1 MSGFEI
7 DAAMGGEAVPHE
19 RVWETE
25 ERDDCAV
32 DDFSFST
39 RVDFVLLFVFVDE
52 DGVEDVT
59 AQFNGMEE
67 DEEPLAAGSEG

>member
-1 MSGFEI
+1 
-7 DAAMGGEAVPHE
+7 VPQE
-19 RVWETE
+19 RVCETE

-32 DDFSFST
+32 DDLSFRT
-39 RVDFVLLFVFVDE
+39 RVDLVLVGVFVEE

-59 AQFNGMEE
+59 AQFSGMVE

>member
-1 MSGFEI
+1 M
-7 DAAMGGEAVPHE
+7 PQE
-19 RVWETE
+19 RVCETE

-32 DDFSFST
+32 DDLSFRT
-39 RVDFVLLFVFVDE
+39 RVDLVLVGVFVEE

-59 AQFNGMEE
+59 AQFSGMVE